1 MIGLGYARGSHPQKD
16 SLIHRSIRFCA
27 FAAIRQAPNRCR
39 QVQGRREQEWVE
51 PGRYPYRHSPSR
63 RRRSRRPSRH
73 HRSRRPSRRRQ
84 DHRPSRRH
92 QDHHPSRRHPSRR
105 PSRHQNHNPSH
116 RQSHSPNRHHRSH
129 RPSRFCRRHS
139 DSRDRPGRSQ
149 RDALRANRAT
159 LQERSSNP
167 PNRLWPRRQRVIRVE
182 TPLYVM
188 W

>member
-92 QDHHPSRRHPSRR
+92 QDHR